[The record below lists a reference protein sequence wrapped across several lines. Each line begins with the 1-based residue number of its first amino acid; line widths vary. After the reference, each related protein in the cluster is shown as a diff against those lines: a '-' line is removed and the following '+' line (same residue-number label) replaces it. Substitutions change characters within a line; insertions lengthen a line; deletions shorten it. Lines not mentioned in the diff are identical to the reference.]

1 MKVSRVIW
9 VFISSGLSYHVE
21 CLLVLNVLCKLL
33 PVFRYVNGKFY
44 YHAPESYLLQKSR
57 GMKVYLAFIFA
68 LSDISKNTFLI
79 IKNENNRIHD
89 ILVIERHMNQFPR
102 YNSYNSLQA
111 YILLRYSWYSKNR
124 NNRFVACCTFF
135 NE

>member
-44 YHAPESYLLQKSR
+44 YHAPEKDLLQKSH
-57 GMKVYLAFIFA
+57 GMNVYLAFIFA

-79 IKNENNRIHD
+79 ITNENNWIR
-89 ILVIERHMNQFPR
+89 RMNQIPR
-102 YNSYNSLQA
+102 YNSYTSLEA
-111 YILLRYSWYSKNR
+111 YILLKYSWYSRNR
-124 NNRFVACCTFF
+124 NKQQSICCVLHFL
-135 NE
+135 